1 MWLLLPCTW
10 HPTNR
15 NSSWRQVWSSTA
27 GCLERSSRFA
37 LLGLGFGLQA
47 FSQQAFEVQPLAA
60 EAEVAIFVPGPLI
73 LGAVPGQLQAVAV
86 GISQVQGLV
95 GAVIVDAVKR
105 PPGLGE
111 ASKGVTQRGSRR
123 VEDRDVIQAGRAGG
137 RGRADFRL
145 PRVEAEVVVI
155 AACRQE
161 QRVWHAKDHVKSKD
175 VDIEVVH
182 AVDVGCLEVDVADS
196 GSRSDRARRR
206 LPRGNAWETLILD
219 FCLHIRSLP
228 SYYVPQSLGGP
239 RTYDCDLHL
248 RFPLAP
254 TLQRTRTAADGSL
267 FDVVR
272 QMSLDWTPGRVPPR
286 KTLTGA
292 TVRLEPLDP
301 EGHALPLF
309 QASHDGGAG
318 EPLFRYL
325 PYGPFLSFDD
335 FKSWLRDRAVSSD
348 PYFVCVVEAGIDSP
362 QGMAAFMRMAPEHCV
377 IEIGH
382 IWFSPALQRTRMATE
397 AIYLMARH
405 SFDDLG

>member
-1 MWLLLPCTW
+1 MWLRLPCTW

-73 LGAVPGQLQAVAV
+73 LGAVPGQLQAIAV

-137 RGRADFRL
+137 RGRAAFRL

-161 QRVWHAKDHVKSKD
+161 QSVWHAKDHVKSKD

-182 AVDVGCLEVDVADS
+182 AVDVRRLEVDVADS
-196 GSRSDRARRR
+196 GTRSDWSRRA
-206 LPRGNAWETLILD
+206 LPGSDAVDDLALD
-219 FCLHIRSLP
+219 LGLHAHSSPRHPYLS
-228 SYYVPQSLGGP
+228 SSGGP
-239 RTYDCDLHL
+239 T
-248 RFPLAP
+248 
-254 TLQRTRTAADGSL
+254 
-267 FDVVR
+267 
-272 QMSLDWTPGRVPPR
+272 
-286 KTLTGA
+286 
-292 TVRLEPLDP
+292 
-301 EGHALPLF
+301 
-309 QASHDGGAG
+309 
-318 EPLFRYL
+318 
-325 PYGPFLSFDD
+325 
-335 FKSWLRDRAVSSD
+335 
-348 PYFVCVVEAGIDSP
+348 
-362 QGMAAFMRMAPEHCV
+362 
-377 IEIGH
+377 
-382 IWFSPALQRTRMATE
+382 
-397 AIYLMARH
+397 
-405 SFDDLG
+405 